1 MSAST
6 LFAQPTITLQPTN
19 QIVLNGSNVVFSLAV
34 SGTGPF
40 TYQWQFNGTNLPPII
55 TTVAGTN
62 GSGFA
67 GDGGPATSAKLNFP
81 EGVAVD
87 ASGNLF
93 IADYSNNRI
102 RKVDTNGVITTVVGT
117 GTQGNGGNGGAATSA
132 NLYRPEGV
140 IFDSSGNLYISE
152 NGNGDLRKM
161 DTNGIITRAAGTGS
175 ENVSPDGG
183 QATNTSFYTLTCA
196 ALDGNGNLYLNES
209 FHCHIRKVA
218 TNGIVTTVA
227 GNTSFIT
234 GGFSGDGGLA
244 TNAQLSSP
252 EGVALDAFGNVYIAD
267 YNNSRIRQVNTNGI
281 INTVVGGGSSSNDGL
296 LGTNTSISFPTAVG
310 VDRYNV
316 LYFSDSG
323 RVRKMNTN
331 GIVTTVAGGSFNNN
345 NLGDYG
351 PATSAYLSGPTGIT
365 FDALGNMYLA
375 DPNNYRVRKVHFAG
389 DPTLL
394 LLHANTNQTGSY
406 SVMVTSPFGS
416 VNSSNFN
423 LTVINLPMVASTLVN
438 PDGTVTLIASTTTN
452 VSSRVY
458 AATNLMPPIVWQP
471 VYTNSLG
478 GVWQFTDTNASNQPV
493 QFYRVSTP

>member
-1 MSAST
+1 
-6 LFAQPTITLQPTN
+6 
-19 QIVLNGSNVVFSLAV
+19 
-34 SGTGPF
+34 
-40 TYQWQFNGTNLPPII
+40 
-55 TTVAGTN
+55 
-62 GSGFA
+62 
-67 GDGGPATSAKLNFP
+67 
-81 EGVAVD
+81 
-87 ASGNLF
+87 
-93 IADYSNNRI
+93 
-102 RKVDTNGVITTVVGT
+102 
-117 GTQGNGGNGGAATSA
+117 
-132 NLYRPEGV
+132 
-140 IFDSSGNLYISE
+140 
-152 NGNGDLRKM
+152 
-161 DTNGIITRAAGTGS
+161 
-175 ENVSPDGG
+175 
-183 QATNTSFYTLTCA
+183 
-196 ALDGNGNLYLNES
+196 
-209 FHCHIRKVA
+209 VA